1 MLVQARV
8 DVVFCLSALPLCD
21 EIMVCRLFCT
31 TKQAENKCLF
41 ETQQAYT
48 TCVKQWQA
56 CRSAVGL
63 NIEKQS
69 GHHPQF

>member
-41 ETQQAYT
+41 ETQQH
-48 TCVKQWQA
+48 V
-56 CRSAVGL
+56 
-63 NIEKQS
+63 
-69 GHHPQF
+69 